1 MITYG
6 HEKFIEQAI
15 NGVLMQECDFEVEL
29 IIANDCSP
37 DRTDAVIQNILK
49 NHPRASWIKYI
60 KHEKNLGMMPNFI
73 FALQECQGKYV
84 ALCDGDDY
92 WTDAFKLQKQ
102 VDFLESN
109 PKFGICFHSVE
120 EISLFEISKNR
131 IFPNIGNNIIY
142 DIEDYILN
150 NRTATCSIVFNRK
163 SFIVPDWFI
172 DLPFGDLGLVLIIMN
187 NFNKKAMVLKD
198 VMGVYRIHS
207 GGIHGK
213 FQENTKILIKAYIQQ
228 LSFTKMIESKLFEN
242 GMYGKVF
249 LKKKS
254 MTYTILSKLYMESNQ
269 NFMAKYISF
278 KLLILK
284 ARKKIF

>member
-1 MITYG
+1 MIQQSKVSVCMITYG

-131 IFPNIGNNIIY
+131 IFPNIGN
-142 DIEDYILN
+142 
-150 NRTATCSIVFNRK
+150 
-163 SFIVPDWFI
+163 
-172 DLPFGDLGLVLIIMN
+172 
-187 NFNKKAMVLKD
+187 
-198 VMGVYRIHS
+198 
-207 GGIHGK
+207 
-213 FQENTKILIKAYIQQ
+213 TK
-228 LSFTKMIESKLFEN
+228 
-242 GMYGKVF
+242 
-249 LKKKS
+249 
-254 MTYTILSKLYMESNQ
+254 
-269 NFMAKYISF
+269 
-278 KLLILK
+278 
-284 ARKKIF
+284 